1 MGNLKTKT
9 MTTYRDILIELVEDG
24 NLDPMMALRMCSMWM
39 KEGEIKKMLKANELG
54 E

>member
-24 NLDPMMALRMCSMWM
+24 NLDPMMALRMCAMWM
-39 KEGEIKKMLKANELG
+39 SQGEIKKMLEANELG